1 MKKNYLLILLSLLF
15 LFASP
20 AKPQIIQGYNSAL
33 YNSVLNSA
41 QGVAKPFLLQQ
52 GFLTMPGLT
61 IINDTTMLYQSN
73 YYYTR
78 SKYQNPIIPDTNN
91 YYLPESVYSIYG
103 INIFRNLWQYK
114 IPNAFYNSSE
124 SKYYSLFDCVGYGTR
139 LLSATGDTTQH
150 GNGYLSLIH
159 TVKTANT
166 SIFAERGF
174 VASAYEF
181 AAAFATLPDTS
192 TIGWMYICGKV
203 IQDSINAYNHRKE
216 PGVGTY
222 NGRTKGG
229 YSQCQPGDILTFGYA
244 PGGADNGHFMVMTQ
258 SPYQVNY
265 DTLQRLYP
273 NVSPVK
279 INQFLGLH
287 KVFATP
293 LLDCS
298 GQNIHFYDSRLF
310 HSGIGYGMLFILTD
324 HATETPQGFIFRKPS
339 AGDTTIKM
347 DLINS
352 TSNWAIT
359 IGRFNKYGVGITKI
373 GNEIPDKFNIGQNY
387 PNPFNSKTKIIFEI
401 PETGFIKI
409 SVFDITGKEIKV
421 LLNEYK
427 QEGKYNL
434 TFDAN
439 GFASGIYF
447 YKITAGKNS
456 KTLKMIF
463 LK

>member
-1 MKKNYLLILLSLLF
+1 MKKIYLLILSGF
-15 LFASP
+15 LFYFSANAYS
-20 AKPQIIQGYNSAL
+20 QIIQGYNPAL
-33 YNSVLNSA
+33 YNSVLLAA

-52 GFLTMPGLT
+52 GFITTPGLT
-61 IINDTTMLYQSN
+61 VINDTTMLYQGN

-78 SKYQNPIIPDTNN
+78 SKYQNPVIPDTNN
-91 YYLPESVYSIYG
+91 YYLPESVYSIYE
-103 INIFRNLWQYK
+103 INIFRNLWQNK
-114 IPNAFYNSSE
+114 IPNAFYKNSE
-124 SKYYSLFDCVGYGTR
+124 SRYYTLFDCVGFGTR
-139 LLSATGDTTQH
+139 LLSATGDTTQN

-166 SIFAERGF
+166 SIFAAKGF

-181 AAAFATLPDTS
+181 AAAFATLLDSPY
-192 TIGWMYICGKV
+192 IGWMYICGKV
-203 IQDSINAYNHRKE
+203 MSDSINAYNHRKE
-216 PGVGTY
+216 PLVGNY
-222 NGRTKGG
+222 NGRNKGG

-258 SPYQVNY
+258 QPYQVNY

-273 NVSPVK
+273 NVSPAK
-279 INQFLGLH
+279 INQFLGIH

-298 GQNIHFYDSRLF
+298 GENIHFYDSRLY

-359 IGRFNKYGVGITKI
+359 IGRYNKYGVGISKI
-373 GNEIPDKFNIGQNY
+373 ENEIPENFNISQNY
-387 PNPFNSKTKIIFEI
+387 PNPFNASTKIRFEI
-401 PETGFIKI
+401 PESQFIKI
-409 SVFDITGKEIKV
+409 SIFDITGKEIKV
-421 LLNEYK
+421 LANEFK
-427 QEGKYNL
+427 QSGKYEML
-434 TFDAN
+434 LD
-439 GFASGIYF
+439 ASGLSSGVYF
-447 YKITAGKNS
+447 YKITAGNIS
-456 KTLKMIF
+456 KTKSMVLLK
-463 LK
+463 